1 MIILK
6 IIEQYYAS
14 TDSDLQYMAL
24 RNEFT
29 INDIENDVSLLMS
42 KLVLPILLEESNMTI
57 VNLVCYE
64 LLPKFM
70 QCIRDNYQS
79 NRDIFKLVENR
90 VMIPIANNIR
100 NPDRSLIFVQCSKM
114 LFEKIYKLVDLD
126 QRGKSRSSHVNIPS
140 IIFNNNDSFVLLY
153 LKKIKEMNLFET
165 EKYLC
170 YETLNYLLPLYYDGH
185 THCIPKEILIPLL
198 KQYSQEELINPS
210 TQALIGNLSRLTS
223 SIELSY
229 CSEYIDDCIL
239 LEMSKY
245 WYKFNILIDDYFDT
259 RLLPKLEVTS
269 IDDPASFIDILNII
283 INFGPFYS
291 IRILHIGLPYL
302 AQENVIRLIKNCIK
316 LLNIVDID
324 ISQKKLENNMLTE
337 TVTADRENSIAMAG
351 NNEPQYKN
359 ATNDNKNNN
368 ETETQNDK
376 YLEELSLVTD
386 NYDNDDDEE
395 EFQMEDDDNEDE
407 ETADLS
413 INGDESQSTYS
424 RELVNDI
431 HYSTLEEHD
440 NDNRIEKIATI
451 QSMVLSILHNCDIS
465 LQTERY
471 FMEMPN
477 LSIYNIFRDMGLT
490 ADKNAI
496 VTLFKFHS
504 TVQQFDLNIV
514 LTDPEY
520 YKKYTKDDIFA
531 TLDYKSASSV
541 NNLTDLQ
548 FCVDIVEKLIR
559 DDNFTLTTRDQAILA
574 LILLPHIKKNKQF
587 VKVLKVGN
595 MKQKVDDGLATRT
608 SIYSILSQMDKLQ
621 YNVACKIIEEIV
633 IHGLKD
639 KNSTI
644 QFLSEKILDKILN
657 EYYNTI
663 QGLAQGW
670 YQAAIMNKLLEIL
683 YGSNA
688 VSTTETSVLSNI
700 IDTYPSVTLIHDD

>member
-29 INDIENDVSLLMS
+29 INDIDNDVSLLMS
-42 KLVLPILLEESNMTI
+42 KLVLPILLEESNMAI

-70 QCIRDNYQS
+70 QSIRDSYKNNS
-79 NRDIFKLVENR
+79 DIFKLVENR

-114 LFEKIYKLVDLD
+114 LFEKIYRLIDLD
-126 QRGKSRSSHVNIPS
+126 QRGKSRSSRVNIPS

-153 LKKIKEMNLFET
+153 LEKIKEMNLFET
-165 EKYLC
+165 EKFLC
-170 YETLNYLLPLYYDGH
+170 YEILNYLLPLYYDGH
-185 THCIPKEILIPLL
+185 THCITKEIIMPLL

-210 TQALIGNLSRLTS
+210 TQTLIGNLSRLTS
-223 SIELSY
+223 SNVLSY

-245 WYKFNILIDDYFDT
+245 WYKFNLLVDDYFDT
-259 RLLPKLEVTS
+259 RLLPKLEVAS
-269 IDDPASFIDILNII
+269 IEDPDNFIDILNII

-291 IRILHIGLPYL
+291 TRILHIGLPYL

-324 ISQKKLENNMLTE
+324 ISQKELENNMLTE
-337 TVTADRENSIAMAG
+337 TVTADRENSIAIAA
-351 NNEPQYKN
+351 NNEPQYMN
-359 ATNDNKNNN
+359 AMNDKSNQN
-368 ETETQNDK
+368 ETQNDK
-376 YLEELSLVTD
+376 YLEELSLATN
-386 NYDNDDDEE
+386 NYDGDDDVED
-395 EFQMEDDDNEDE
+395 FLMEDDDNVDE
-407 ETADLS
+407 EIVDLS
-413 INGDESQSTYS
+413 ANGDESRSTYS
-424 RELVNDI
+424 KELVKDI
-431 HYSTLEEHD
+431 HYSTLEERD
-440 NDNRIEKIATI
+440 NNNRIEKIAKI
-451 QSMVLSILHNCDIS
+451 QSMILSILRSCDIS

-477 LSIYNIFRDMGLT
+477 LSIYNVFRDMGLT

-496 VTLFKFHS
+496 VSLFKFQS
-504 TVQQFDLNIV
+504 TVQQFDLNII
-514 LTDPEY
+514 LTDPKY
-520 YKKYTKDDIFA
+520 YEKYSKDDIFA

-559 DDNFTLTTRDQAILA
+559 DDNFKLTRRDQAILA
-574 LILLPHIKKNKQF
+574 LIILPHIKKNKQF
-587 VKVLKVGN
+587 VRVLKVGN

-639 KNSTI
+639 KNTTI
-644 QFLSEKILDKILN
+644 QYLSEKILDKILN

-670 YQAAIMNKLLEIL
+670 YQVAIMNKLLDIL
-683 YGSNA
+683 YGSST

-700 IDTYPSVTLIHDD
+700 IDTYPSVTLTHDD